1 MKLLIIDP
9 NLSLTSPSMK
19 GVVRSLPALK
29 ARGWEIEAWCW
40 HCDEGLPVRVVKMP
54 RLGKVHTL
62 GSYAFAF
69 WVRLRR
75 WWMMQ
80 VKGER
85 PADVVFTLASYEP
98 ACDVCLVQFSPFDWE
113 QRQKLLGIHSLRD
126 AFERVTNLVALAWT
140 RWFFRRT
147 KARVILAVSD
157 AVAAD
162 VRRENARLDVRV
174 LPNCYD
180 PGRFHKRCREEWR
193 GPLRTQLG
201 FAAEDKVFIF
211 VSMGHYRRKGFFL
224 AVDAVARLR
233 DGGTS
238 VGKLLVVGGQE
249 ERLKALQTQLD
260 SRHPSWREW
269 ITFTGMVPDVER
281 YYAASDAFLFPSY
294 SEAFALVEVEA
305 AACGLPLFLTRHHGS
320 EMILEDGVNG
330 RFMDFDAEQMA
341 GVLAEFVSGAWRPQ
355 PGHRPK
361 HALDSEEYAQRLAV
375 ELASACDGRRQ
386 QTGELRSTAD
396 EAHCLASQVLPRK

>member
-40 HCDEGLPVRVVKMP
+40 HCDDGLPLDRVVKMP
-54 RLGKVHTL
+54 VLGSMHTL

-75 WWMMQ
+75 WRLTR
-80 VKGER
+80 VKQER
-85 PADVVFTLASYEP
+85 LADVVFTLASYEP
-98 ACDVCLVQFSPFDWE
+98 ECDACLVQFSPFDWE
-113 QRQKLLGIHSLRD
+113 QRQRLLGIHSLRD
-126 AFERVTNLVALAWT
+126 VFERVTNLVALAWT
-140 RWFFRRT
+140 RRFLRRT
-147 KARVILAVSD
+147 TARVVLAVSD

-162 VRRENARLDVRV
+162 IRRENAQLNVRV

-180 PGRFHKRCREEWR
+180 PSRFHSGLRDQWR
-193 GPLRTQLG
+193 DAMRAKLG
-201 FAAEDKVFIF
+201 FGAEEKVFVF

-233 DGGTS
+233 SGG
-238 VGKLLVVGGQE
+238 GFAAKLLVVGGRD
-249 ERLKALQTQLD
+249 ERLRRLQAQLD
-260 SRHPSWREW
+260 ALHPSWREW
-269 ITFTGMVPDVER
+269 IVFTGMVDDVER
-281 YYAASDAFLFPSY
+281 HFTAGDAFLFPSY

-320 EMILEDGVNG
+320 EMILEEGVNG
-330 RFMDFDAEQMA
+330 RFVDFDAAQIA
-341 GVLAEFVSGAWRPQ
+341 GVLAEFSSGRWQPK
-355 PGHRPK
+355 PGHCPQ
-361 HALDSEEYAQRLAV
+361 HALDSGEYAHRLCDELDAV
-375 ELASACDGRRQ
+375 ASHPSSKA
-386 QTGELRSTAD
+386 TGSLQDPMPHAESLT
-396 EAHCLASQVLPRK
+396 

>member
-1 MKLLIIDP
+1 MKLRIVDP

-40 HCDEGLPVRVVKMP
+40 HCDEGLPVEVVKMP

-75 WWMMQ
+75 WWLEK
-80 VKGER
+80 VKHV
-85 PADVVFTLASYEP
+85 PSPDVVFTLASYEP

-126 AFERVTNLVALAWT
+126 AFERVTNLFALVWT
-140 RWFFRRT
+140 RRFFRRT
-147 KARVILAVSD
+147 KARVVLAVSD

-162 VRRENARLDVRV
+162 VRQENAKLNVRV

-180 PGRFHKRCREEWR
+180 PSRFHDRCREEWR
-193 GPLRTQLG
+193 GPLRSELG
-201 FAAEDKVFIF
+201 YAEEDKVFVF

-233 DGGTS
+233 GT
-238 VGKLLVVGGQE
+238 GRATARLLVVGGRD
-249 ERLKALQTQLD
+249 ERLKELQSQLD
-260 SRHPSWREW
+260 ARHPSWREW

-330 RFMDFDAEQMA
+330 RFVEFDAEPMA
-341 GVLAEFVSGAWRPQ
+341 EVLEELVGGTWKPQ
-355 PGHRPK
+355 PGYRPK
-361 HALDSEEYAQRLAV
+361 NALDSEEYARRLAA
-375 ELASACDGRRQ
+375 ELANLCAFAEGKAEAPDGQAIPLVMR
-386 QTGELRSTAD
+386 
-396 EAHCLASQVLPRK
+396 HP